1 MKLFQISI
9 LLCCVFTLQLH
20 ARSYPGHKKDFEKFF
35 QGMYG
40 ENLEYVYKTIS
51 SGIDSRKFRP
61 IPNSKELGFSFVKM
75 FEQEFGS
82 LPSGNHRLIGHWGF
96 SGAIP
101 FNEEPYK
108 KALAPYPKEKV
119 IKLWQ
124 NSVQEEIKIAMK
136 YTGLP
141 KKQAQGLV
149 GLIYD
154 MHLLGDYS
162 TKYTDPLPPPKYFER
177 DLSKNL
183 SRLLGNNDSSRK
195 EIIAEFD
202 KIPKNLSK
210 KERALE
216 MLNILDRHPVG
227 EKLYNRYSA
236 TFQEHS
242 IFFDAEKANSGNS
255 HLISAD
261 LRKQAKS
268 LAECNSGKTTNPGK
282 GLFRKKYSGALT
294 DIATTAGFIIAYDA
308 TRNGI
313 TWDTFSNAGL
323 VSTKV
328 LAVGI
333 ALDYTM
339 NFLVTHTSKWVAE
352 YQLKHTGKRV
362 TEKAIAKLAEK
373 LAPGTGRIF
382 GGGLQVLFA
391 GFFIGKSIY
400 DYNKGNITQ
409 TDMLVEVGIVA
420 LTTAGT
426 VFFTCTKAGA
436 AIGTAICPGL
446 GTAAGTGAGVVIG
459 IAGGILTGGYTWY
472 VEHKRQKN
480 LLYEARL
487 RAEWETENNKK
498 RLEESK
504 KELKKEAEALRESA
518 WLGLLPAD

>member
-35 QGMYG
+35 QGMSG

-51 SGIDSRKFRP
+51 SGIDSREFRP

-75 FEQEFGS
+75 FKQEFGS

-101 FNEEPYK
+101 FNKEPYK
-108 KALAPYPKEKV
+108 TALAPYPKEKV

-124 NSVQEEIKIAMK
+124 NFVQEEIRRTMEH
-136 YTGLP
+136 TGLP
-141 KKQAQGLV
+141 KRQAQGLV
-149 GLIYD
+149 GVIYD
-154 MHLLGDYS
+154 IHLLGDYS
-162 TKYTDPLPPPKYFER
+162 TKYTDPLPPPKYVEK

-183 SRLLGNNDSSRK
+183 SRLLGNNDSLRR
-195 EIIAEFD
+195 EIKAEFD
-202 KIPKNLSK
+202 KIPKNLLQ
-210 KERALE
+210 KEYALE
-216 MLNILDRHPVG
+216 MRNILNRHPGG
-227 EKLYNRYSA
+227 EKLYNRYFA

-242 IFFDAEKANSGNS
+242 IFFDAEKADSGNS

-282 GLFRKKYSGALT
+282 GLFGKKYSGALT
-294 DIATTAGFIIAYDA
+294 DIATTAGFIIAHDA
-308 TRNGI
+308 MRNGI
-313 TWDTFSNAGL
+313 TWDTFSKAGL
-323 VSTKV
+323 ASAGALAWDVS
-328 LAVGI
+328 
-333 ALDYTM
+333 LDK
-339 NFLVTHTSKWVAE
+339 LD
-352 YQLKHTGKRV
+352 
-362 TEKAIAKLAEK
+362 KAINYSAGKFASRFMKGGSAGKFASRLM
-373 LAPGTGRIF
+373 
-382 GGGLQVLFA
+382 GGGVVQTVLA

-426 VFFTCTKAGA
+426 VFFTCTSGGAKVGA
-436 AIGTAICPGL
+436 AIGMFFGGPPGSALGGAI
-446 GTAAGTGAGVVIG
+446 GTVAGVVIG
-459 IAGGILTGGYTWY
+459 TAGGILTGGYTWY

-498 RLEESK
+498 RLEERK

-518 WLGLLPAD
+518 WRGLLPAN